1 MFPELSEAVNHYKNT
16 ERGQEEVSEVTKQWK
31 LEGYK
36 EGRIEGF
43 QEGVLSLLKQRKI
56 TVEDAAKELEVDEKE
71 IEKMLAGKTEQ

>member
-1 MFPELSEAVNHYKNT
+1 M
-16 ERGQEEVSEVTKQWK
+16 SEVTKQWK

-71 IEKMLAGKTEQ
+71 IEKMLAVKTE

>member
-36 EGRIEGF
+36 EGQVET
-43 QEGVLSLLKQRKI
+43 VLSLLKQRKI
-56 TVEDAAKELEVDEKE
+56 TVEDATKELDVDEKE